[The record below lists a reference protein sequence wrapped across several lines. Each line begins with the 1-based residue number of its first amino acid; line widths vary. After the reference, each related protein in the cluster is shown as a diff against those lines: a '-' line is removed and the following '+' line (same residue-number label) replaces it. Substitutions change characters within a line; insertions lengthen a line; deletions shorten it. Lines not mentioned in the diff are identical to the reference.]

1 MTITIHLDPS
11 VLQYRVEIRPEAEA
25 DGRIVYIAE
34 IPDLPGCMSHGS
46 TIDEARQSLED
57 AKREYLLALD
67 ERNLPI
73 PAPSPEAAV
82 GSVTWTVVDATTGV
96 ESVGTV
102 TGAGLKLRQR
112 TEALDPA

>member
-1 MTITIHLDPS
+1 ME
-11 VLQYRVEIRPEAEA
+11 VRPEAEA
-25 DGRIVYIAE
+25 DGGIVYIAE

-46 TIDEARQSLED
+46 TIEEARQNLED

-82 GSVTWTVVDATTGV
+82 GSITWTVVDAATAV
-96 ESVGTV
+96 ESVETEVTV
-102 TGAGLKLRQR
+102 PGR
-112 TEALDPA
+112 